1 MPSPKTCLAFFV
13 FVATAFHAGSSEVTN
28 IPEIGIHQ
36 PILIVEKNVNPQNK
50 MVVYTKLDANGH
62 FMADGNRPLLDF
74 YWLMDGKNYKPVN
87 GKIKKE
93 IHNRSTAQWSSKD
106 RAHFIV
112 NVDGLKEV
120 KSDIKEPRMDV
131 YARKTHQGMNVE
143 AQMTLGP
150 SDGHMRIKV
159 SSIYT
164 EGRAFP
170 AAVDAV
176 TLKGEKIVNGS
187 PTGKKVTR
195 TYYAAGRSG

>member
-1 MPSPKTCLAFFV
+1 MSIPKTCLAFFV
-13 FVATAFHAGSSEVTN
+13 FVATALHARSSEVTN
-28 IPEIGIHQ
+28 IPEIGAHQ

-50 MVVYTKLDANGH
+50 MVVYTKLDAHGH
-62 FMADGNRPLLDF
+62 IIADGNRPLLDF
-74 YWLMDGKNYKPVN
+74 YWLMDGKNYKPVHA
-87 GKIKKE
+87 KIKNE
-93 IHNRSTAQWSSKD
+93 IHKRLTGQWSSKD

-112 NVDGLKEV
+112 NLNDLKEV
-120 KSDIKEPRMDV
+120 KCDIKEPRMDV
-131 YARKTHQGMNVE
+131 YVRKTHHGMNVE

-150 SDGHMRIKV
+150 SDGNMRIKL

-170 AAVDAV
+170 AAVYAV

-195 TYYAAGRSG
+195 KYDSAN